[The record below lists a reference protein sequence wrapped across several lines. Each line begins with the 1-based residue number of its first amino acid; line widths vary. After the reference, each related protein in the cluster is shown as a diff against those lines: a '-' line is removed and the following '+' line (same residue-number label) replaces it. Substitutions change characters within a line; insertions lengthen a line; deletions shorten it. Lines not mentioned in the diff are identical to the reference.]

1 MSTWGWTRYCC
12 HAWTATR
19 TAWNLTID
27 RLCSVVA
34 GPVGARGVHWAMGPA
49 VRGHFVL
56 RWVWRVL
63 MSGVCRA
70 GSGNGGIYR
79 VIGIRMMLIVVVM
92 RRARRVAICI
102 ARRRVRRGGGGR
114 TCLSHGGVAGMR
126 CLLRWRLVA
135 RLAFCVGSWSLRLR
149 LCDVL
154 GVCAGAGRVR
164 LVLHVLLVMAAGRC
178 VIRRAVVRVIRRER
192 SVGRAESS
200 LMRVVL
206 LPAVHR
212 LATVP
217 SDVGVSTASEGTR

>member
-70 GSGNGGIYR
+70 GSGNGGI
-79 VIGIRMMLIVVVM
+79 
-92 RRARRVAICI
+92 
-102 ARRRVRRGGGGR
+102 
-114 TCLSHGGVAGMR
+114 CLSHGGVAGMR